1 VLKTRKYAQ
10 LHHAMRAMPGKLCLT
25 NRFLASSSSPK
36 SSVLA
41 AVEPTVL
48 DMLAETIYQRF
59 TVAELAFLSFFLSFF
74 LPLLQI
80 ESLSL
85 LEVENF
91 VEVLLEML
99 NCGDGKF
106 RIRLE
111 SENL

>member
-1 VLKTRKYAQ
+1 MLKTRKYTQ

-41 AVEPTVL
+41 VVEPTVL
-48 DMLAETIYQRF
+48 DVLAETIYQRF
-59 TVAELAFLSFFLSFF
+59 TVAELAFLSFL
-74 LPLLQI
+74 LLLLQI

-91 VEVLLEML
+91 VEVLSEML
-99 NCGDGKF
+99 NCGEGKF
-106 RIRLE
+106 RIRLG